1 MALLA
6 RTETNSRVRRRES
19 YRAGGIRTRGLLHPR
34 QALYQAEPQPELIA
48 GSKIQRSAH
57 LFRVF
62 QSQWQGRISEQLTGA
77 ATRTT
82 IQFARPIRRGHQR
95 LFRLSPA

>member
-1 MALLA
+1 MVEDQLMQWGMAILA

-48 GSKIQRSAH
+48 MSKIKRRARIYFAYSGRSGK
-57 LFRVF
+57 V
-62 QSQWQGRISEQLTGA
+62 E
-77 ATRTT
+77 
-82 IQFARPIRRGHQR
+82 
-95 LFRLSPA
+95 